1 MFEILNALNKACY
14 EYNYRHS
21 LPFTDKRDVVIHKY
35 IKRKE
40 FLNRLRER
48 LIKHFKRG

>member
-21 LPFTDKRDVVIHKY
+21 LPFTEEREKAIKRYV
-35 IKRKE
+35 KRKE
-40 FLNRLRER
+40 LLNRLKE
-48 LIKHFKRG
+48 KFVKYPKRG